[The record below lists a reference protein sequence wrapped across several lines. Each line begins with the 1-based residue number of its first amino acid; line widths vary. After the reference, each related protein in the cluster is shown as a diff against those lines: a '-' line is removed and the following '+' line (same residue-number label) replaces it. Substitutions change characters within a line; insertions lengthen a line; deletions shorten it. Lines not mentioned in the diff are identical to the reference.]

1 MKKEAFSVKRITL
14 VCAAGMSTS
23 LLVSKMN
30 LSAVAEGLDVK
41 IRAVP
46 ESNFEKYA
54 NETDILL
61 LGPQVGYTLNKM
73 KTQYEPKGIKVA
85 VINSMDYGMM
95 NGEKVLKMALSL

>member
-1 MKKEAFSVKRITL
+1 MKRITL

-23 LLVSKMN
+23 LMVSKMN
-30 LSAVAEGLDVK
+30 LAAVKEGVDAK

-46 ESNFEKYA
+46 ESDFAKYA
-54 NETDILL
+54 DDTDVLL
-61 LGPQVGYTLNKM
+61 LGPQVSYTLAKM

-95 NGEKVLKMALSL
+95 NGEKVLKEALAM